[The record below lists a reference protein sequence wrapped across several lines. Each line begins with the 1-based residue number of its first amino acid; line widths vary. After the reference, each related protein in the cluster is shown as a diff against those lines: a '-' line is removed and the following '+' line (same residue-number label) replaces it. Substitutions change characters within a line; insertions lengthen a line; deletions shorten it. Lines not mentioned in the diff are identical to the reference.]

1 MYEWKCNIIGK
12 ICKWCTSY
20 TFRSVL
26 NNIGIS
32 AVHWLVCTPGNKLF
46 SEKTAKLHFAHFCEA
61 ETAHL
66 RRTVIIVFGK
76 QVFFQGKKFF
86 FKKRLHR
93 KTEMLLR
100 HFCKSISPP
109 FYGVSFGN
117 CVFGVWQ
124 YSICLFFESFL
135 LTFRS
140 ECCILLFTIFHSFGG
155 IAQLVRAFGS
165 HPKGRGFEP
174 PCVHHIRTKVMIPL
188 VLQLSFFLSKQALFL
203 TISKNN
209 SILFMMS
216 FSHRRLRSVSSGER
230 GARHCAEL
238 LCGTA
243 TVDIVPP

>member
-1 MYEWKCNIIGK
+1 MMYFVHIQVCSQQYRHFRRTLISLYARKQIILGK
-12 ICKWCTSY
+12 NCKIAIRT
-20 TFRSVL
+20 
-26 NNIGIS
+26 
-32 AVHWLVCTPGNKLF
+32 
-46 SEKTAKLHFAHFCEA
+46 FCEA

-117 CVFGVWQ
+117 CVFVVWQ

-174 PCVHHIRTKVMIPL
+174 PCVHQLKTPVLRDL
-188 VLQLSFFLSKQALFL
+188 VAWNGRLLFV
-203 TISKNN
+203 KD
-209 SILFMMS
+209 
-216 FSHRRLRSVSSGER
+216 RRLVSV
-230 GARHCAEL
+230 
-238 LCGTA
+238 
-243 TVDIVPP
+243 

>member
-1 MYEWKCNIIGK
+1 MMYFVHIQVC
-12 ICKWCTSY
+12 SQQY
-20 TFRSVL
+20 RHFRR
-26 NNIGIS
+26 
-32 AVHWLVCTPGNKLF
+32 TLF
-46 SEKTAKLHFAHFCEA
+46 SLYARKQIILGKNCK
-61 ETAHL
+61 
-66 RRTVIIVFGK
+66 IVFRPFPILRSRNSSSPPYGDYCVRK
-76 QVFFQGKKFF
+76 TGFFSRKKILFQ
-86 FKKRLHR
+86 KKRLHR

-238 LCGTA
+238 WCGTA